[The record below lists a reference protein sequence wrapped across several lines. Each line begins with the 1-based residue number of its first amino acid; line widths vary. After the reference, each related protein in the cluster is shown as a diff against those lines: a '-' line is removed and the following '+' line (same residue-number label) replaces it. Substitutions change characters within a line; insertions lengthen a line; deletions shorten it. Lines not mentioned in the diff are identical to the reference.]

1 MTADVLALRRSP
13 LEGTGFGVV
22 GLGLTMAEEPFRSL
36 VEVRSDVAPSVAP
49 GVSPSAGHVWRL
61 GPDWWLVD
69 GPPPSEP
76 ALEVPLAGQLRGPGA
91 AATDVS
97 AHRTT
102 IVLTGEHAATVIAH
116 GCPID
121 LSVVP
126 VGGCVQGTLAGAQV
140 AIGRVGP
147 NTLRLYVRAAFA
159 RHLAA
164 WLSDAATPYL

>member
-13 LEGTGFGVV
+13 LEGTGFGV
-22 GLGLTMAEEPFRSL
+22 GGPGLTMAEAPFRSL
-36 VEVRSDVAPSVAP
+36 VEVRSDVAPN
-49 GVSPSAGHVWRL
+49 VSPSTGHVWRL

-69 GPPPSEP
+69 GPPPPAP
-76 ALEVPLAGQLRGPGA
+76 ALEVPLAAQLRGPGA
-91 AATDVS
+91 ATTDVS

-147 NTLRLYVRAAFA
+147 DALRLYVRAAFA

>member
-1 MTADVLALRRSP
+1 MTVEARSP
-13 LEGTGFGVV
+13 LHGVGFGVATPA
-22 GLGLTMAEEPFRSL
+22 LTMTEDPFRSL
-36 VEVRSDVAPSVAP
+36 VEVRTAQAP
-49 GVSPSAGHVWRL
+49 GLGDHVWRL

-69 GPPPSEP
+69 GPPPDGP
-76 ALEVPLAGQLRGPGA
+76 ALEVPLAAQLRGPGA

-102 IVLTGEHAATVIAH
+102 LALTGPQAATLVAH

-121 LSVVP
+121 LSVVA

-140 AIGRVGP
+140 AIGRTGP
-147 NTLRLYVRAAFA
+147 ESWRLYVRAAFA

-164 WLSDAATPYL
+164 WLTDAATPYL

>member
-1 MTADVLALRRSP
+1 MRSP
-13 LEGTGFGVV
+13 LHGTGFG
-22 GLGLTMAEEPFRSL
+22 LSAPGLTLSEVAFRSL
-36 VEVRSDVAPSVAP
+36 VEVRSATAPV
-49 GVSPSAGHVWRL
+49 GGDHVWRL

-69 GPPPSEP
+69 GPPPEAP
-76 ALEVPLAGQLRGPGA
+76 ALEVPLAAQLRGPGA

-102 IVLTGEHAATVIAH
+102 IVLTGSHAATLIAH

-140 AIGRVGP
+140 VIGRVGP
-147 NTLRLYVRAAFA
+147 EELRLYVRAAFG
-159 RHLAA
+159 RHLAI
-164 WLSDAATPYL
+164 WLTDAATPYV

>member
-1 MTADVLALRRSP
+1 MTAELRRSP
-13 LEGTGFGVV
+13 LHGPGFG
-22 GLGLTMAEEPFRSL
+22 LSAAGLTMAEEPFRSL
-36 VEVRSDVAPSVAP
+36 VEVRSASAPV
-49 GVSPSAGHVWRL
+49 GGDHVWRL

-69 GPPPSEP
+69 GPPPEVV
-76 ALEVPLAGQLRGPGA
+76 ALEVPLAAQLRGPGA

-102 IVLTGEHAATVIAH
+102 LVLTGPHAATVIAH

-121 LSVVP
+121 LSIVP

-147 NTLRLYVRAAFA
+147 DSLRLYVRAAFA
-159 RHLAA
+159 RHLAT
-164 WLSDAATPYL
+164 WLTDAAVEYA